1 MMRNHPNRQISFP
14 EIDLVQEAV
23 DRLSASGTERRGAI
37 FTRREVVD
45 FILDLVGYSPN
56 EPLYERK
63 LLEPSFGE
71 GDFLVPIVERLIDA
85 YGRRPAPQRGAVE
98 VLGDCIRAVE
108 LNHEAFRA
116 TRERLE
122 EIMSNAGL
130 AMPEVDMLLNQWLV
144 QGDFLL
150 EDLPFSF
157 DYVVGNPPYV
167 RQELIPD
174 ILIQEYRR
182 RFTTIYD
189 RADLYIPF
197 IEKSLSLLAPAGEL
211 GFICSD
217 RWTKNRYGAPL
228 RKLVANRF
236 HLKYYVDMTDTLA
249 FLSEVTAY
257 PAVIVIASE
266 TPGPTRLAHRPPVEA
281 SALAALAKALR
292 GSRQDVSVMEVRG
305 VASNS
310 SPWVLESFEQLK
322 LVQRLEAEFP
332 LIEQTG
338 CKVGIGVA
346 TGADAVFIA
355 RFDNM
360 DVEEDRKLLLA
371 RTKDIADGTVQW
383 QGYGVINPFDEEGSP
398 VDLGRYPKLASYFK
412 KHEQT
417 LRGRHVAKHNAS
429 AWYRTID
436 RIYPELATKPKLLI
450 PDIKD
455 AAQIVYEEG
464 HLYPHHNLYYITSEE
479 WDLRALQAVL
489 MSGIARLFVSMYS
502 TKMRGGYLRY
512 QAQYLRRIRL
522 PRWQDIPDSLRI
534 ELTSAAQRQDVAA
547 CNGATF
553 EMYNLTTEERTVVEE
568 NGVSPT

>member
-1 MMRNHPNRQISFP
+1 MLRNHSGRQISFP
-14 EIDLVQEAV
+14 GIDAVQEAV
-23 DRLSASGTERRGAI
+23 ERLSVSGIEKRGAI

-45 FILDLVGYSPN
+45 FILDLVGYSPDM
-56 EPLYERK
+56 PLYERK
-63 LLEPSFGE
+63 ILEPSFGE
-71 GDFLVPIVERLIDA
+71 GDFLVPIVERLLDA
-85 YGRRPAPQRGAVE
+85 YGRRPAPQRGVVE
-98 VLGDCIRAVE
+98 ILGDCIRAVE
-108 LNHEAFRA
+108 LNDEALRA

-122 EIMSNAGL
+122 GIMSDAGL
-130 AMPEVDMLLNQWLV
+130 AMLEVDTLLNQWLV

-157 DYVVGNPPYV
+157 EYVVGNPPYV

-197 IEKSLSLLAPAGEL
+197 IEKSLLLLAPAGVL
-211 GFICSD
+211 GFICAD
-217 RWTKNRYGAPL
+217 RWTKNRYGARL
-228 RKLVANRF
+228 RNLVAKRF
-236 HLKYYVDMTDTLA
+236 HLKYYVDMTDTPA
-249 FLSEVTAY
+249 FLSEVSAY
-257 PAVIVIASE
+257 PAVIVISSE
-266 TPGPTRLAHRPPVEA
+266 APGPTRLAHRPAIEA
-281 SALAALAKALR
+281 SVLTGLVKALQ
-292 GSRQDVSVMEVRG
+292 GSHQDASVMEVRG
-305 VASNS
+305 VAADSN
-310 SPWVLESFEQLK
+310 PWVLESFECLK

-346 TGADAVFIA
+346 TGADAVFISS
-355 RFDNM
+355 FDDM
-360 DVEEDRKLLLA
+360 DVEDDRKLLLA

-398 VDLGRYPKLASYFK
+398 VDLGRYPRLARYFK
-412 KHEQT
+412 KHEQA
-417 LRGRHVAKHNAS
+417 LRARHVAKHNPL

-450 PDIKD
+450 PDIKG
-455 AAQIVYEEG
+455 AAQVVYEEG
-464 HLYPHHNLYYITSEE
+464 RLYPHHNLYYITSEV
-479 WDLRALQAVL
+479 WDLRTLQAVL
-489 MSGIARLFVSMYS
+489 MSGIAQLFVSMYS

-522 PRWQDIPDSLRI
+522 PRWQDIPDSLRT

-547 CNGATF
+547 CNSATF
-553 EMYNLTTEERTVVEE
+553 ELYNLSSEERTVVEE
-568 NGVSPT
+568 NGGYSI

>member
-266 TPGPTRLAHRPPVEA
+266 TPGPTRLAHRPPVVCLGGI
-281 SALAALAKALR
+281 SKGAAR
-292 GSRQDVSVMEVRG
+292 VSPG
-305 VASNS
+305 C
-310 SPWVLESFEQLK
+310 LGDGG
-322 LVQRLEAEFP
+322 QR
-332 LIEQTG
+332 
-338 CKVGIGVA
+338 
-346 TGADAVFIA
+346 
-355 RFDNM
+355 
-360 DVEEDRKLLLA
+360 
-371 RTKDIADGTVQW
+371 
-383 QGYGVINPFDEEGSP
+383 
-398 VDLGRYPKLASYFK
+398 
-412 KHEQT
+412 
-417 LRGRHVAKHNAS
+417 
-429 AWYRTID
+429 
-436 RIYPELATKPKLLI
+436 
-450 PDIKD
+450 
-455 AAQIVYEEG
+455 
-464 HLYPHHNLYYITSEE
+464 
-479 WDLRALQAVL
+479 
-489 MSGIARLFVSMYS
+489 
-502 TKMRGGYLRY
+502 
-512 QAQYLRRIRL
+512 RRIKL
-522 PRWQDIPDSLRI
+522 QPVGS
-534 ELTSAAQRQDVAA
+534 
-547 CNGATF
+547 
-553 EMYNLTTEERTVVEE
+553 
-568 NGVSPT
+568 GVL